1 MGAVGAE
8 AVGAEAVGAEP
19 LGAEAVGAEE
29 LAGVLALVGLSAEP
43 AVGLLPVVGLAKA
56 VGGLARVVISDSKQ
70 RSVKTCGI
78 DLILSLGT
86 YPIP

>member
-1 MGAVGAE
+1 MGAE

-43 AVGLLPVVGLAKA
+43 AAGLIPVVGLAKT

-86 YPIP
+86 YPIS